1 MNFFDIIAL
10 IILGY
15 GAYKGYKNG
24 VIIEVASLLG
34 LVVGFWAGMRL
45 AFIFANYYRDTFQVP
60 ENWIPALAFF
70 TAFALGL
77 GAVFLAAKAATTLLK
92 TVQLNLPNR
101 LAGAAFGIL
110 KWGFL
115 FGSLLSI
122 VGTSQFL
129 GNDVKESSKVYPV
142 LNTYCSVVQGYSIGL
157 LPAAHNVFDDMENY
171 FVELD
176 SVRNAKK
183 GLPTDS
189 TEVSTPVE

>member
-1 MNFFDIIAL
+1 MVVV
-10 IILGY
+10 Y
-15 GAYKGYKNG
+15 GAYKGFKNG

-45 AFIFANYYRDTFQVP
+45 AFIFAEYYRDTFKVP

-92 TVQLNLPNR
+92 TAQLNLPNR

-110 KWGFL
+110 KWAFL
-115 FGSLLSI
+115 FGSLVSI
-122 VGTSQFL
+122 IGDSQFL
-129 GNDVKESSKVYPV
+129 GNDLKETSKSYPV

-157 LPAAHNVFDDMENY
+157 LPAARNVFDDMEHY

-176 SVRNAKK
+176 SVRKAEK
-183 GLPTDS
+183 GMPSDS
-189 TEVSTPVE
+189 TTIDSQSE